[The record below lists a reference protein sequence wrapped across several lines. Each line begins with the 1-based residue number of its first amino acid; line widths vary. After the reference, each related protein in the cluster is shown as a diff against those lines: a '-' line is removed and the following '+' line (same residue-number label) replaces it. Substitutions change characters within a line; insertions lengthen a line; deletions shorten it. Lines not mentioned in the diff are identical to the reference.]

1 MGRLSSGCESKSDKF
16 LQLKSGSP
24 REVNH
29 FFIMKTCEDEPE
41 DSDEK
46 KGLYLVRNG
55 FFIVVAGFAIMK
67 ILRIIS

>member
-1 MGRLSSGCESKSDKF
+1 M
-16 LQLKSGSP
+16 KSGSP
-24 REVNH
+24 PEVNH
-29 FFIMKTCEDEPE
+29 FFIMKTREDEPE

-55 FFIVVAGFAIMK
+55 FFIVVADFAIMK